1 MPQGTPGL
9 ESWIAQEQI
18 LRADW
23 KPEPQGFEWRTVQR
37 IAGLDVACRPKDQMH
52 ACVAMVVV
60 EFPSMQ
66 PVASWHKEVRL
77 SLPYIPGLFGFRE
90 GEAYASVVKECLEGA
105 EGAPPDVLIVD
116 GNGLLHPRE
125 FGLACHVGVL
135 TGLPTIGVSKMPTKI
150 HSGMVRIDKDDLN
163 DAGARVLIKGE
174 SGRDLGYAMRTT
186 KDSTAP
192 IFVSPGH
199 LLSLESCWALT
210 QMSCRYR
217 VPEPIRFAD
226 RLAREKVALLRDP
239 DIEIDPFASD
249 TTTSSGSA
257 DSLWD

>member
-1 MPQGTPGL
+1 
-9 ESWIAQEQI
+9 
-18 LRADW
+18 
-23 KPEPQGFEWRTVQR
+23 
-37 IAGLDVACRPKDQMH
+37 
-52 ACVAMVVV
+52 
-60 EFPSMQ
+60 
-66 PVASWHKEVRL
+66 
-77 SLPYIPGLFGFRE
+77 
-90 GEAYASVVKECLEGA
+90 
-105 EGAPPDVLIVD
+105 
-116 GNGLLHPRE
+116 
-125 FGLACHVGVL
+125 
-135 TGLPTIGVSKMPTKI
+135 MPTKI